1 MHKFYSAVLVIAS
14 MLATGCTLNP
24 PKEILFQRLGGIP
37 VLTAVVSET
46 VDDMSKD
53 SRTKRSFEGV
63 KLVKLKESIVNQL
76 CLLTGGGC
84 VYDGETMIKAHADAR
99 ITTAE
104 FELFVQSF
112 RDALDRHVATREKN
126 ELLKIVAPMKRDI
139 VGDTRVAP
147 PVMESTTK

>member
-1 MHKFYSAVLVIAS
+1 
-14 MLATGCTLNP
+14 
-24 PKEILFQRLGGIP
+24 
-37 VLTAVVSET
+37 
-46 VDDMSKD
+46 MSKD

-63 KLVKLKESIVNQL
+63 KLVQLKQSIVNQL
-76 CLLTGGGC
+76 CRLTGGGC
-84 VYDGETMIKAHADAR
+84 EYDGETMKKAHADAK

-139 VGDTRVAP
+139 VYKKDTAETATP
-147 PVMESTTK
+147 DLQTK